1 MKNALIFIGGLASG
15 IVLTILTIVIVSG
28 LSSSDSDYSFFEKAG
43 ERIDYNAFQVFQV
56 LDNGDALATGMIEY
70 HDFRV
75 PTEVIVLFMGKENR
89 AYYDG
94 QLKEVPDGKYA
105 RQIGTSKYLTDSEM
119 MKTVPIIDIYSE

>member
-1 MKNALIFIGGLASG
+1 MKNALIFIGGLVSG
-15 IVLTILTIVIVSG
+15 IVLTILALVIVSYF
-28 LSSSDSDYSFFEKAG
+28 SNSDSDYSFFEKAG

-75 PTEVIVLFMGKENR
+75 PTAVIVLFMEKENS

-94 QLKEVPDGKYA
+94 QIIEVPDRKYA
-105 RQIGTSKYLTDSEM
+105 RQIGTFKYLTDSDM
-119 MKTVPIIDIYSE
+119 MKTVPIVDIYDQ

>member
-75 PTEVIVLFMGKENR
+75 PTEVIVLFMGKENDMR
-89 AYYDG
+89 ARIAN
-94 QLKEVPDGKYA
+94 KF
-105 RQIGTSKYLTDSEM
+105 
-119 MKTVPIIDIYSE
+119 